1 MSRKLFSVTVVV
13 ETFGIMAVSAGI
25 GVELALHADFGFA
38 LITAGSLLI
47 AAGGALYA
55 KFLGRS

>member
-13 ETFGIMAVSAGI
+13 ETLGIMAVSAGI

-38 LITAGSLLI
+38 LVSGGSLLV

-55 KFLGRS
+55 KFLRRS